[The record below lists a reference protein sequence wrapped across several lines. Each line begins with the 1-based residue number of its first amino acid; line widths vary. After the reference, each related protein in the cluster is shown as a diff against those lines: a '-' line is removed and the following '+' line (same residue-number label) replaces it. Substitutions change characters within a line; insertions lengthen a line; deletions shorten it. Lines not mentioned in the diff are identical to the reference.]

1 MKAKHKY
8 ILTLSTL
15 ALFVISVFIVYF
27 ISTAVVTKA
36 PVPNG
41 GGEGECPDIS
51 CTDTKKDCWNKICN
65 NMRGVCKGG
74 KCDWRECGD
83 NDQCIDNYCCESN
96 IPGSKSKEC
105 FKKGIYTDDKY
116 LCESK

>member
-15 ALFVISVFIVYF
+15 ALFLISVSIVYF

-36 PVPNG
+36 PQADG
-41 GGEGECPDIS
+41 GGCPYKECSD
-51 CTDTKKDCWNKICN
+51 DKDCWDIICN
-65 NMRGVCKGG
+65 NMHGVCQQG
-74 KCDWRECGD
+74 KCSWSECS
-83 NDQCIDNYCCESN
+83 NTDQCDNSYCCESEIKDQQTN
-96 IPGSKSKEC
+96 KQC
-105 FKKGIYTDDKY
+105 FKKGIYTNNKY

>member
-15 ALFVISVFIVYF
+15 ALFVISVFIGYF

-36 PVPNG
+36 PQVEG
-41 GGEGECPDIS
+41 GGCPYKECSD
-51 CTDTKKDCWNKICN
+51 DKDCWNITCN
-65 NMRGVCKGG
+65 NMHGVCVAG
-74 KCDWRECGD
+74 KCSWSECKD
-83 NDQCIDNYCCESN
+83 DYQCIDKYCCESN
-96 IPGSKSKEC
+96 IQSQTNPQC
-105 FKKGIYTDDKY
+105 FKEGIHTNDKY